1 MKIFTKEFFSLA
13 QSDQRQVIDAA
24 LHDLEASIGRHVD
37 HDGDR
42 KAKQQ
47 IKRIKRKAVEAG
59 VY

>member
-13 QSDQRQVIDAA
+13 QSDQRQVVDAIIY
-24 LHDLEASIGRHVD
+24 DLETSIGRHVEV
-37 HDGDR
+37 DGDR

-47 IKRIKRKAVEAG
+47 IKRITKKAVEAG